1 MEPTKAAFGIW
12 SGGQFM
18 RFGGAIEEARMDALM
33 QQAYE
38 TGVRTFM
45 TSDVYGQGEAD
56 RRLGQGIAG
65 MPREEICVTGMIG
78 HDFYQGERDGSKG
91 FPRFTN
97 PDLRSPKEYRDYLFS
112 AAEKSAERCRIDA
125 FDLLLLHNPDSVGYS
140 SDVVWTAMAELKEQG
155 LAKKVGVA
163 PGPANGFTLDMLLCF
178 ERFQEIVDWAMI
190 ILNPMEP
197 WPGRMALPGSERFGV
212 DIMARVVDFGG
223 IFHDDVKPGHPFGPS
238 DHRTYRPAGW
248 VEAGCDKLERM
259 RPYAEKYGVT
269 PLQLACLWNLAFP
282 SVKSVVP
289 TLIQELGEG
298 VKDIEA
304 KLDELATIPEIQ
316 ISIEDREAI
325 EAIGD
330 NANCMALKGG
340 SPEHAGDPV
349 ADRWGLNADLAAT
362 AEKWGINPDADL
374 VHAHA
379 TA

>member
-1 MEPTKAAFGIW
+1 MHFGTK
-12 SGGQFM
+12 
-18 RFGGAIEEARMDALM
+18 IEEARMEALI
-33 QQAYE
+33 QQSFDQ
-38 TGVRTFM
+38 GVRTFM

-65 MPREEICVTGMIG
+65 MPRDEICVTGMIG
-78 HDFYQGERDGSKG
+78 HDFYQGEREGSKG

-97 PDLRSPKEYRDYLFS
+97 PELRGAKDYRDYLFS
-112 AAEKSAERCRIDA
+112 AAEKSAERCQVDS

-140 SDVVWTAMAELKEQG
+140 SDAVWSAMSDLKSQG

-178 ERFQEIVDWAMI
+178 ERFHEVVDWAMI

-212 DIMARVVDFGG
+212 DLIARVVDYGG
-223 IFHDDVKPGHPFGPS
+223 IFHDDVKPGHEFGPS

-248 VEAGCDKLERM
+248 VEAGNQKLERM

-269 PLQLACLWNLAFP
+269 PLQLASLWNLSFP
-282 SVKSVVP
+282 SVQSVVP
-289 TLIQELGEG
+289 TLIQELGDEA
-298 VKDIEA
+298 KPIEA
-304 KLDELATIPEIQ
+304 KLEELASIPDLD
-316 ISIEDREAI
+316 ISVEDRDAI

-340 SPEHAGDPV
+340 NPEHDGAPV
-349 ADRWGLNADLAAT
+349 ADRWKLNADLAAI
-362 AEKWGINPDADL
+362 AEKWGIDPEADL
-374 VHAHA
+374 ANAHA
-379 TA
+379 AA

>member
-18 RFGGAIEEARMDALM
+18 HFGTKIEDARMEALI
-33 QQAYE
+33 QQSFDQ
-38 TGVRTFM
+38 GVRTFM

-65 MPREEICVTGMIG
+65 MPRDEICVTGMIG
-78 HDFYQGERDGSKG
+78 HDFYQGEREGSKG

-97 PDLRSPKEYRDYLFS
+97 PELRGAKDYRDYLFS
-112 AAEKSAERCRIDA
+112 AAEKSAERCQIDS

-140 SDVVWTAMAELKEQG
+140 SDAVWSAMSELKSQG

-178 ERFQEIVDWAMI
+178 ERFQEVVDWAMI

-212 DIMARVVDFGG
+212 DLIARVVDYGG
-223 IFHDDVKPGHPFGPS
+223 IFHDDVKPGHEFGPS

-248 VEAGCDKLERM
+248 VEAGNQKLERM
-259 RPYAEKYGVT
+259 RPYAEKYGAT
-269 PLQLACLWNLAFP
+269 PLQLSCLWNLAFP
-282 SVKSVVP
+282 SVQSVVP
-289 TLIQELGEG
+289 TLIQELGDEA
-298 VKDIEA
+298 KPIEA
-304 KLDELATIPEIQ
+304 KLEELASLPDVD
-316 ISIEDREAI
+316 ISVEDRDAI
-325 EAIGD
+325 ESIGD

-340 SPEHAGDPV
+340 NPEYDGAPV
-349 ADRWGLNADLAAT
+349 ADRWKLNADLAAI
-362 AEKWGINPDADL
+362 AEKWGIDPEADL
-374 VHAHA
+374 AHAHA